1 VYVLVIKSASLK
13 VLSTA
18 QTTQFSL
25 GFLLDRSCNFQKR
38 DVFLKTRAYHRE
50 MNASD
55 PSFSI
60 PSYRI
65 FGLRCQKYDIV
76 NFASRRDLKTC
87 LRFCKLVRGDQIVSP
102 NLQHYYKRH
111 SLCAFHCENGSCQE
125 LCEILLEI
133 STEFTFKT

>member
-1 VYVLVIKSASLK
+1 VYVLVIKSSSLK

-18 QTTQFSL
+18 QTAQFSL

-38 DVFLKTRAYHRE
+38 DVFLKSRTYHRE

-65 FGLRCQKYDIV
+65 FGLRCQQFDIV
-76 NFASRRDLKTC
+76 NFDVVVDLKTC
-87 LRFCKLVRGDQIVSP
+87 LRFVS
-102 NLQHYYKRH
+102 L
-111 SLCAFHCENGSCQE
+111 
-125 LCEILLEI
+125 
-133 STEFTFKT
+133 